1 MSFIVKT
8 YYAGRATP
16 FISSPGGNR
25 DMVDA
30 NDLLKI
36 VLVLVVIWLGLE
48 VLDFVIGALLGPLDS
63 IIGLLL
69 IVLIVLFLLDR
80 I

>member
-1 MSFIVKT
+1 
-8 YYAGRATP
+8 
-16 FISSPGGNR
+16 
-25 DMVDA
+25 MVDA

-48 VLDFVIGALLGPLDS
+48 VLDFVLDILLGPLDS
-63 IIGLLL
+63 VIGLLL

>member
-1 MSFIVKT
+1 
-8 YYAGRATP
+8 
-16 FISSPGGNR
+16 
-25 DMVDA
+25 MVDA

-48 VLDFVIGALLGPLDS
+48 LLDFVIGALLGPLDS